1 MTSINTNISAVKAG
15 AMQKAANNLSDIAR
29 GRIASGRR
37 INSAS
42 DDAAGIAVSTKIL
55 SQVLGVETAI
65 RNSADGIALIQIADA
80 AHRNLLGLVTRMR
93 ELTIQMMNGTYSHT
107 DRDIANTEIRELR
120 NEFNKIATHTRFNN
134 IELLD
139 GTFDRDFQIGNTS
152 SETLNLRIDGLGISI
167 TPQLNGQVQ
176 RSRIEEESRAHFEA
190 ETTVN
195 VSESTSPIT
204 LSVAELGMNK
214 LSKPSGGTYSIRGT
228 DSGDFSVNTTT
239 GQITGNAAFD
249 YEAPAG
255 GAGNNLNKYELE
267 LVYTASG
274 VEYVDNV
281 TINVSDVT
289 EISIT
294 DPGYNVRVYMTVDS
308 GTISLNSSNVSGLT
322 APTGY
327 SSADWTNNS
336 SEMVISGSVADINTA
351 LIDLSTSVNGATVS
365 LMVTRWDGDST
376 NTDLDWAY
384 NPDNGHFYSYY
395 ENRQYWD
402 NARTFAESYTFNG
415 TSAYLATSTSSSEND
430 FIYSKLPFVSSN
442 GSAWLGGRE
451 DPENTTDFTIATE
464 ADWYWVTGPE
474 AGTKFFNQS
483 YYDALSPVSGQFTN
497 WHSSQPSD
505 NFDPTV
511 YNEDYLA
518 IDKNGDWV
526 DDNFDFNGAGWNSVI
541 EHPNINSFENFQ
553 VTSERSIS
561 SIISRTDHELTVS
574 EANRL
579 YIPAAGQMS
588 GRSTLQAY
596 IEAYTGGTMVLS
608 GTDSGLF
615 TVSSDG
621 RIESTG
627 AIDFE
632 TKTSYEFTLTYTS
645 GSQVFTENFDITVSD
660 DTTETSV
667 NLIDVDLDTQFNA
680 TESLEILDA
689 AVDAITQSQAN
700 LGATQN
706 RLSYTINSLSKNVA
720 ASRVALGN
728 IIDADLATE
737 ASDLAKTTIL
747 QQTSLMVNKVSND
760 NRKALLRLIE

>member
-1 MTSINTNISAVKAG
+1 M
-15 AMQKAANNLSDIAR
+15 
-29 GRIASGRR
+29 
-37 INSAS
+37 
-42 DDAAGIAVSTKIL
+42 
-55 SQVLGVETAI
+55 
-65 RNSADGIALIQIADA
+65 
-80 AHRNLLGLVTRMR
+80 
-93 ELTIQMMNGTYSHT
+93 
-107 DRDIANTEIRELR
+107 
-120 NEFNKIATHTRFNN
+120 
-134 IELLD
+134 
-139 GTFDRDFQIGNTS
+139 
-152 SETLNLRIDGLGISI
+152 NLRIDGLGISI

-336 SEMVISGSVADINTA
+336 SEMVISGSVSDINTA
-351 LIDLSTSVNGATVS
+351 LTDLSTSVNGATVS

-384 NPDNGHFYSYY
+384 NPDNGQFYSYY

-451 DPENTTDFTIATE
+451 DPENTTDFTLATE

-497 WHSSQPSD
+497 WHPSQPSD
-505 NFDPTV
+505 NSGNVPTMM
-511 YNEDYLA
+511 
-518 IDKNGDWV
+518 K
-526 DDNFDFNGAGWNSVI
+526 
-541 EHPNINSFENFQ
+541 
-553 VTSERSIS
+553 
-561 SIISRTDHELTVS
+561 IIL
-574 EANRL
+574 
-579 YIPAAGQMS
+579 P
-588 GRSTLQAY
+588 
-596 IEAYTGGTMVLS
+596 
-608 GTDSGLF
+608 
-615 TVSSDG
+615 
-621 RIESTG
+621 
-627 AIDFE
+627 
-632 TKTSYEFTLTYTS
+632 
-645 GSQVFTENFDITVSD
+645 
-660 DTTETSV
+660 
-667 NLIDVDLDTQFNA
+667 
-680 TESLEILDA
+680 
-689 AVDAITQSQAN
+689 
-700 LGATQN
+700 
-706 RLSYTINSLSKNVA
+706 
-720 ASRVALGN
+720 
-728 IIDADLATE
+728 
-737 ASDLAKTTIL
+737 
-747 QQTSLMVNKVSND
+747 
-760 NRKALLRLIE
+760 